1 MPLISIIVPIY
12 NAEKYLP
19 QCIESLQSQTLT
31 DIEIILVNDGS
42 TDDSLKI
49 CDSYAESDDRITIL
63 SKANEGV
70 AKARRDG
77 IMKAR
82 SEFIAFIDSDDYYEP
97 SFCEVMLACIRKA
110 GADLVE
116 CDYYSVSTNA
126 RREHRIHAADL
137 ELDCTGFRETVVR
150 NTIVNGS
157 EAVVLWNKLYRR
169 QIIMK
174 TVKEFGDNQLED
186 YVFNAQY
193 YTMVERYVYI
203 HQCLTNY
210 RQVPM
215 SLSRRLDLGTIETLK
230 RVEAVKQQCMKQMHM
245 NTSEDIANAAWW
257 FTTYVQNF
265 LLRLLLSKQE
275 DRKQLV
281 MKVVQDPTLQQQCA
295 LSAQQS
301 EFTRVVAD
309 GNIKAAVFCIEKRA
323 LLLRLKQFGSRCK
336 KLLLQR

>member
-1 MPLISIIVPIY
+1 MISIIVPIY

-19 QCIESLQSQTLT
+19 QCIESLQSQTLE

-42 TDDSLKI
+42 TDGSFKI
-49 CDSYAESDDRITIL
+49 CNEYAEEDTRIVIL
-63 SKANEGV
+63 SKENEGL
-70 AKARRDG
+70 ARARRDG
-77 IMKAR
+77 IQRAS
-82 SEFIAFIDSDDYYEP
+82 SEYIAFLDSDDYFEP
-97 SFCEVMLACIRKA
+97 TFCETMHAHMVDSN
-110 GADLVE
+110 ADLVE
-116 CDYYSVSTNA
+116 CDYYKVSDRCRT
-126 RREHRIHAADL
+126 RH
-137 ELDCTGFRETVVR
+137 ELYENNLNLAKEVFHNKVVR
-150 NTIVNGS
+150 STIVNGH
-157 EAVVLWNKLYRR
+157 EAVVVWNKLYRKHLIS
-169 QIIMK
+169 QAIH
-174 TVKEFGDNQLED
+174 EYGSSPLED

-215 SLSRRLDLGTIETLK
+215 SLSRRLDLGTIEILK

-309 GNIKAAVFCIEKRA
+309 GNIKAAVFCMEKRA